1 MAGITEQPNER
12 QKETDTQ
19 FAERLLHFAD
29 VEVARDPETELEP
42 TTRYL
47 AILAT
52 LLGCQGADEFRI
64 QLGRALD
71 AGLTPVQAKE
81 VVHQAVDYL
90 GIGRVR
96 PFRAITNDVLE
107 ARGVARPL
115 PDQTTTTMENLL
127 EAGNAKHVELFGEG
141 MDKSYERSK
150 VNYWLADN
158 CFGDYYTRTG
168 LTNLQR
174 EMITFCYLAAQ
185 GSVEPQLLAH
195 AKANI
200 ALGDTAA
207 FLRDEAAPVMDGSCG
222 AEDYLILQLRL
233 RKGLSLD
240 AYKRLYGKEFSAAQ
254 LAVVQNCVKAGYAE
268 FDGRT
273 LALTPAGLIVQNSV
287 LAQLL

>member
-12 QKETDTQ
+12 LKETDPQ
-19 FAERLLHFAD
+19 FAERMLHFAD

-96 PFRAITNDVLE
+96 PFLAITNEVLE
-107 ARGVARPL
+107 ARGVALPL
-115 PDQTTTTMENLL
+115 PDQTTTTMENRL
-127 EAGNAKHVELFGEG
+127 EAGNAKQVELFGEG

-195 AKANI
+195 TKANI
-200 ALGDTAA
+200 ALGNTAD
-207 FLRDEAAPVMDGSCG
+207 FLPAHSGTAEPALHRLPAHAERPAHRRGGRQSEARSG
-222 AEDYLILQLRL
+222 
-233 RKGLSLD
+233 
-240 AYKRLYGKEFSAAQ
+240 
-254 LAVVQNCVKAGYAE
+254 VQ
-268 FDGRT
+268 
-273 LALTPAGLIVQNSV
+273 PAGIGVGAGCCLMKVHASV
-287 LAQLL
+287 AGSYENTASTTVPFGA

>member
-12 QKETDTQ
+12 LKETDPQ
-19 FAERLLHFAD
+19 FAERMLHFAD

-96 PFRAITNDVLE
+96 PFLAITNEVLE
-107 ARGVARPL
+107 ARGVALPL
-115 PDQTTTTMENLL
+115 PDQTTTTMENRL
-127 EAGNAKHVELFGEG
+127 EAGNAKQVELFGEG

-168 LTNLQR
+168 
-174 EMITFCYLAAQ
+174 
-185 GSVEPQLLAH
+185 AH
-195 AKANI
+195 
-200 ALGDTAA
+200 
-207 FLRDEAAPVMDGSCG
+207 
-222 AEDYLILQLRL
+222 Q
-233 RKGLSLD
+233 
-240 AYKRLYGKEFSAAQ
+240 SAAR
-254 LAVVQNCVKAGYAE
+254 
-268 FDGRT
+268 DDH
-273 LALTPAGLIVQNSV
+273 V
-287 LAQLL
+287 LLSRGTG